1 MARRIQPSKGFPPV
15 AGCDAR
21 ILILGSLPGQ
31 MSLQK
36 RQYYAQPRNAFW
48 PLMARLLNGSA
59 TTSYEARTSML
70 VEHRIAL
77 WDVCATAVRPGS
89 LDAAI
94 RRDSVVANKFA
105 AFFNGY
111 VSIELICF
119 NGQKAADLYRRLVA
133 PTLPGPA
140 ARLATLTLPSTSP
153 AHASQ
158 SFAEKLCLWQRAL
171 QLITLNAP

>member
-1 MARRIQPSKGFPPV
+1 MAQRVLPSKGFPPI
-15 AGCDAR
+15 AGRGAR
-21 ILILGSLPGQ
+21 VLILGSLPGQ

-36 RQYYAQPRNAFW
+36 KQYYAQPRNAFW
-48 PLMARLLNGSA
+48 PLMAKLMDGSA
-59 TTSYEARTSML
+59 ITSYENRTAML
-70 VEHRIAL
+70 IEHRVAL
-77 WDVCATAVRPGS
+77 WDVCAAAVRPGS

>member
-1 MARRIQPSKGFPPV
+1 MARRIQPSKGYPPV

-70 VEHRIAL
+70 IEHRIAL
-77 WDVCATAVRPGS
+77 WDVCATAVRTGS

-94 RRDSVVANKFA
+94 CRESVVANKFA
-105 AFFNGY
+105 LFFSSNAT
-111 VSIELICF
+111 IELICF
-119 NGQKAADLYRRLVA
+119 NGRKAADLYRRLVT
-133 PTLPGPA
+133 PTLPASA
-140 ARLATLTLPSTSP
+140 ARLPTVTLPSTSP

-158 SFAEKLCLWQRAL
+158 SFEEKLRMWQRAV
-171 QLITLNAP
+171 QINTLGAP